1 MAEILIN
8 KEIPRTMTLA
18 GLNYLGHLARTVP
31 KNGLIVEVGPL
42 FGSSTWVLAK
52 NADPSVR
59 VISIDTWEPAPW
71 IDAVEAKFPGCKNF
85 SKDAFLYYTR
95 DCPNVTA
102 VQGYSP
108 GIMGDWNETVDL
120 FFDDATHGNPGFTES
135 LNFFL
140 PKLRPGGVASGDDYA
155 SGWPDIVNG
164 VSALGREWGAR
175 PEIIGRL
182 WAIVKPGGGA
192 ARQSVY
198 QVAGPYSAHDLA
210 VSVRTTEGETINCTP
225 GAWAGHLH
233 QHKMIDA
240 VKIDWATPRTDG
252 LSGCYQVMN
261 KTGVSSKWA
270 KFGEW
275 ANGTGAI
282 RAFRGHLIGA
292 QNAETQLGYQACC
305 VINGKRNKIYT
316 RNTRA
321 FREGGWTELEA
332 PAKPD
337 KQGKMQPAPKAAGV
351 TALRIFIETAD
362 GKGSDE

>member
-59 VISIDTWEPAPW
+59 VISIDTWEPAQW

-108 GIMGDWNETVDL
+108 GIMGDWNEPIDL

-140 PKLRPGGVASGDDYA
+140 PKLKPGGVASGDDYA
-155 SGWPDIVNG
+155 SGWPDIVQG
-164 VSALGREWGAR
+164 VSTLGADWGSR

-192 ARQSVY
+192 DRRSVY
-198 QVAGPYSAHDLA
+198 SIAGPYSDHDLKIT
-210 VSVRTTEGETINCTP
+210 VRTSDGQTTECTP
-225 GAWAGHLH
+225 GAWAGNLH
-233 QHKMIDA
+233 QHLTIEGVM
-240 VKIDWATPRTDG
+240 IDWARPRGDG
-252 LSGCYQVMN
+252 LTGAYQVLG
-261 KTGVSSKWA
+261 KTGAGSRWVR
-270 KFGEW
+270 FGEW
-275 ANGTGAI
+275 AGGVGPI
-282 RAFRGHLIGA
+282 RAFRGHLLGA
-292 QNAETQLGYQACC
+292 ANAGTQLGYQACC
-305 VINGKRNKIYT
+305 VINGKRNRLYT

-321 FREGGWTELEA
+321 FREGAWTELEA
-332 PAKPD
+332 PATPD
-337 KQGKMQPAPKAAGV
+337 KDGKPRPAPKAAGV
-351 TALRIFIETAD
+351 SALRVFVETPD
-362 GKGSDE
+362 TSSDE